1 VATVSSGLASKL
13 VATVF
18 QFGPQNQQLWFGDL
32 CLKINAM
39 TSWFEPQNQTGYGL
53 SVTLQN
59 RREGD
64 GVGRALRSS
73 SLFRVEASRA
83 RVSQSDIKIGGG
95 TTAIGAR
102 GTMVKVMSRS
112 NQRRMDRCYGLHRIL
127 LPLICHFLCIS
138 P

>member
-1 VATVSSGLASKL
+1 
-13 VATVF
+13 
-18 QFGPQNQQLWFGDL
+18 
-32 CLKINAM
+32 M
-39 TSWFEPQNQTGYGL
+39 TSWFEPQNQTDYGL
-53 SVTLQN
+53 SVALQN

-83 RVSQSDIKIGGG
+83 RVFQSGLKIGGG
-95 TTAIGAR
+95 TTAIGAH

-112 NQRRMDRCYGLHRIL
+112 NQRRTDRCYGLHQIL

-138 P
+138 PLGAVQFFSILLEPINRTLEGWSSLSLLHFI